1 VITIYFDLETTD
13 VDIARAEITQLA
25 AVAVDAD
32 FREVD
37 AFTQLIRIDEKRANP
52 EALRINHYDPARW
65 AAEAVPCAQ
74 ALSEFIAWSRPYQDQ
89 TRLSKAGR
97 PFKVGTLAGYN
108 AARFDFPMLERHC
121 KVAGIFLPF
130 DFRVRDAM
138 LVAQSVCDF
147 AGIIPEN
154 FKLVTIAD
162 LFKVPVENAHDALS
176 DVRTTIGIMRRF
188 SEFFTMGAAA

>member
-1 VITIYFDLETTD
+1 
-13 VDIARAEITQLA
+13 
-25 AVAVDAD
+25 
-32 FREVD
+32 
-37 AFTQLIRIDEKRANP
+37 
-52 EALRINHYDPARW
+52 
-65 AAEAVPCAQ
+65 
-74 ALSEFIAWSRPYQDQ
+74 
-89 TRLSKAGR
+89 
-97 PFKVGTLAGYN
+97 
-108 AARFDFPMLERHC
+108 MLERHC

-147 AGIIPEN
+147 AGIIPTN